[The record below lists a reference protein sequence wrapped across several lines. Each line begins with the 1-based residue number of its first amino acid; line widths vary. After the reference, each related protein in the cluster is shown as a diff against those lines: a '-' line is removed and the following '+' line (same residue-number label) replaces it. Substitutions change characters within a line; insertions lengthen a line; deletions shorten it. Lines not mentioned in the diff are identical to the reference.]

1 MAKSTRLAMIQFN
14 VSKDKNDNLQRMA
27 AQIRKVVKESN
38 PRIVAL
44 PECWQMPFH
53 PRYAAE
59 YSEPVPDGPTCQ
71 LLSSLAK
78 ELNIYI
84 AGGSIAERD
93 GTKCYNTATVFAPSG
108 KMIGKY
114 RKIHLYMVDI
124 KGDITFNESEGFSTG
139 SEFCFVDIDGKKVG
153 IGICNDIRYD
163 EFVRVFRNEGCDLII
178 FPFALVISQGKANF
192 ETVLR
197 CRALDNQMFVCGVS
211 GARDENSVY
220 VQWGHS
226 MLVSPWGQ
234 IVKEAGER
242 EETVVVDVDWSLV
255 EQARSQVLLSKQ
267 RRTDLYETINK
278 TK

>member
-1 MAKSTRLAMIQFN
+1 MIPLSGTRLAMIQFN

-114 RKIHLYMVDI
+114 RKVCNWLEP
-124 KGDITFNESEGFSTG
+124 TNL
-139 SEFCFVDIDGKKVG
+139 EF
-153 IGICNDIRYD
+153 
-163 EFVRVFRNEGCDLII
+163 
-178 FPFALVISQGKANF
+178 
-192 ETVLR
+192 
-197 CRALDNQMFVCGVS
+197 
-211 GARDENSVY
+211 ENSA
-220 VQWGHS
+220 QWPC
-226 MLVSPWGQ
+226 LVTNSG
-234 IVKEAGER
+234 
-242 EETVVVDVDWSLV
+242 LY
-255 EQARSQVLLSKQ
+255 LSD
-267 RRTDLYETINK
+267 TFVHG
-278 TK
+278 